1 MTCSNI
7 PAEIH
12 ELLDSNKFLL
22 QSHDK
27 YFDYSDD
34 HAVYTKG
41 LMQWNAIQDIRN
53 ELVAKGY
60 KELADLYFKEWY

>member
-12 ELLDSNKFLL
+12 AMLDSFKLML
-22 QSHDK
+22 AVHDK

-34 HAVYTKG
+34 HAVYSKG
-41 LMQWNAIQDIRN
+41 LKEWNAIQAART

>member
-12 ELLDSNKFLL
+12 ELLDSFKLML
-22 QSHDK
+22 VVHDK

-34 HAVYTKG
+34 HVVYSKG
-41 LMQWNAIQDIRN
+41 LKEWNAIQSVRT
-53 ELVAKGY
+53 ELVSLGY